1 MIAEEFVIPKWVK
14 LEEGSNDRYARFLVE
29 PFERGYGTTVGNSMR
44 RVLLASLSGAAVT
57 AIRIENISHEFSA
70 IPGVEQDMTDIVLN
84 FKMSDLSLK
93 EGDSY
98 IFSYKWTGK
107 GDATAGDVFGNEDG
121 VICHNPELVL
131 FTSTDKSTEIEMEIK
146 VASGRGHV
154 TSDKFE
160 LEHAPLGTIYL
171 DASFSPVVKVNFAV
185 EDARVGQTTDY
196 DRLLLDVWTKG
207 SIAPEDAVREAA
219 DLLID
224 HLKIFSQQRTED
236 GEDAEASMVDD
247 PGLMRTMT
255 RPVEEMELSVRA
267 ANCLKAAEIKTI
279 GELVVRTETEM
290 LAFHNF
296 GKKSLD
302 EIKAILETLGL
313 GFGMNVGASGQQEN
327 TEPVEVSEVS
337 EEAAPAPEA
346 EIVEEAVAKA
356 DESQEVVESKEAVKE

>member
-1 MIAEEFVIPKWVK
+1 MIAEEFVIPQWVK
-14 LEEGSNDRYARFLVE
+14 IEEGASERFARFSVE

-57 AIRIENISHEFSA
+57 AVRIENIQHEFSA
-70 IPGVEQDMTDIVLN
+70 IPGVEEDMTNVVLN
-84 FKMSDLSLK
+84 FKTCDLSLK

-98 IFSYKWTGK
+98 IFSYKWKGK
-107 GDATAGDVFGNEDG
+107 GDATAGDVFGDQEG
-121 VICHNPELVL
+121 VFCHNPELVL
-131 FTSTDKSTEIEMEIK
+131 FTSTNKDTEIEMEIK

-154 TSDKFE
+154 TSDRFE

-171 DASFSPVVKVNFAV
+171 DASFSPVVKVNFEV
-185 EDARVGQTTDY
+185 EDARVGQMTDY

-236 GEDAEASMVDD
+236 GDDSDASAVDD

-255 RPVEEMELSVRA
+255 RPVEELELSVRA

-279 GELVVRTETEM
+279 GELVVRSEGEM

-313 GFGMNVGASGQQEN
+313 GFGMNIGGGGNGQQEAPA
-327 TEPVEVSEVS
+327 EPEETVVVA
-337 EEAAPAPEA
+337 EEAPPAEDTESAEDVQTPDSDEPTEA
-346 EIVEEAVAKA
+346 
-356 DESQEVVESKEAVKE
+356 